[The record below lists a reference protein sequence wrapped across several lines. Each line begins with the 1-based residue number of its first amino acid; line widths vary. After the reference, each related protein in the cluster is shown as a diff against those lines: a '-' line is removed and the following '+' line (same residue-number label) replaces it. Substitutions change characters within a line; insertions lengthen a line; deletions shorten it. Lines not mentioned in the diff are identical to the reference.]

1 LSAEVNPVPRSVSET
16 DFSNNFWQ
24 TESGILQF
32 ENVPPLQLVIYNIGY
47 TVNDTEYFPR
57 DTEPQQ
63 MANWIGKAWA
73 VSSVPFFARRES
85 IRETLGEERLP
96 TCREVNDFLMSK
108 RTIDLQT
115 AGSGVTETT
124 RYYGLVSDEGG
135 FMRGCANGL
144 PGFAS
149 SGPTGVPRN
158 NNGLLGNWD
167 TDGTYGDW
175 YGAHEVAHNLQR
187 YHAEFC
193 NARGGRPFPNPNG
206 SISPITSGPNSVF
219 GFDLITGA
227 VYGTDWTENMGY
239 CPKQWTSDFTVNGIM
254 TFMQQNL
261 NPSNQPDYSS
271 LVAQDS
277 LLVIGTIQPSP
288 NPTYFQA
295 RQWGA
300 PSDKFVVGD
309 YNGDGIADLVI
320 FRPGN
325 ATWYIQQS
333 SDGIIRYIRFGLS
346 TDIPV

>member
-1 LSAEVNPVPRSVSET
+1 MILPNTKSEASLDAETVVREVGGLDLTATGLEITQGTQSLLNSVRLVAGKATFVRFYVQSNGNNAVTTARLTVTRGANSIVLNPINPGLEINVLQNPNRAILNQAFLFQIPANYPTVGTFGLSAEVNPVPRSVSET

-24 TESGILQF
+24 TESDILQF

-57 DTEPQQ
+57 DTEPQK

-85 IRETLGEERLP
+85 IRETLGEDRLP

-167 TDGTYGDW
+167 TDGTLEIGM
-175 YGAHEVAHNLQR
+175 AH
-187 YHAEFC
+187 
-193 NARGGRPFPNPNG
+193 
-206 SISPITSGPNSVF
+206 T
-219 GFDLITGA
+219 
-227 VYGTDWTENMGY
+227 
-239 CPKQWTSDFTVNGIM
+239 K
-254 TFMQQNL
+254 
-261 NPSNQPDYSS
+261 
-271 LVAQDS
+271 
-277 LLVIGTIQPSP
+277 
-288 NPTYFQA
+288 
-295 RQWGA
+295 
-300 PSDKFVVGD
+300 
-309 YNGDGIADLVI
+309 
-320 FRPGN
+320 
-325 ATWYIQQS
+325 
-333 SDGIIRYIRFGLS
+333 
-346 TDIPV
+346 